1 MPTGKRWPTDHRSRP
16 AHVEEYDSE
25 AMVLGAFVKEVNKL
39 DPDIIVGHNL
49 YSNIL
54 DLVAKRMQ

>member
-1 MPTGKRWPTDHRSRP
+1 
-16 AHVEEYDSE
+16 
-25 AMVLGAFVKEVNKL
+25 MVLGAFVKEVNKL